1 MSASPPHVGDVYLRA
16 PRKIATSGDLC
27 ESELWQQD
35 LRVGTMGQFGFFD
48 ADRRL
53 AAITA
58 KGDPLEMIAG
68 VVPFES
74 FRAEI
79 EAAVLT
85 PVSEKKSTAGRKP
98 IDVVVMFRMLV
109 LQSLY
114 NLSDEQVEY
123 QVRDRLS
130 FTRFLGLGN
139 EDGIPDG
146 TTLWLFRETLAK
158 AGLVE
163 KLFERF
169 GQHLETKGYIARG
182 GQMVDATIVPVPKQR
197 NSRDENDEVKAGK
210 TPEAW
215 EKNPAKNRQKDKDA
229 RWTKKHGKSFYGY
242 KNHVNADAKHKLI
255 RQYDVTDASVH
266 DSQKFDGLLNQAN
279 TSSDVYADSA
289 YRSAETEAKL
299 SLRGLRS
306 RIYHRANRNH
316 PLSQAQENTNRRKS
330 RVGAPNTA
338 YSRQIMSQNH
348 RRDALA
354 INPTKNSSLFEV
366 PASLF
371 PLHASLPAAGFFTLI
386 GRARHVAR
394 VQSL

>member
-1 MSASPPHVGDVYLRA
+1 
-16 PRKIATSGDLC
+16 
-27 ESELWQQD
+27 
-35 LRVGTMGQFGFFD
+35 MGQFGFFD
-48 ADRRL
+48 AERRL

-58 KGDPLEMIAG
+58 KGDPLEMIAR

-85 PVSEKKSTAGRKP
+85 PVNEKKSTAGRKP
-98 IDVVVMFRMLV
+98 IDVMVMFRMLV

-130 FTRFLGLGN
+130 FTRFLGLGI

-158 AGLVE
+158 AGLIE

-169 GQHLETKGYIARG
+169 GQHLEAKGYIARG

-197 NSRDENDEVKAGK
+197 NSRDENDAVKAGK

-215 EKNPAKNRQKDKDA
+215 KRQPAKLRQKDRDA
-229 RWTKKHGKSFYGY
+229 RWTKKHEQSFFGY

-255 RQYDVTDASVH
+255 RRYEVTDAALH
-266 DSQKFDGLLNQAN
+266 DSQPLDALLTKGN
-279 TSSDVYADSA
+279 TSTDVFADSA
-289 YRSAETEAKL
+289 YRSAEIEAKL
-299 SLRGLRS
+299 KARGFHS
-306 RIYHRANRNH
+306 RIHRRANRNH
-316 PLSQAQENTNRRKS
+316 PLSNAQTRANR
-330 RVGAPNTA
+330 A
-338 YSRQIMSQNH
+338 
-348 RRDALA
+348 
-354 INPTKNSSLFEV
+354 
-366 PASLF
+366 
-371 PLHASLPAAGFFTLI
+371 
-386 GRARHVAR
+386 
-394 VQSL
+394 

>member
-1 MSASPPHVGDVYLRA
+1 
-16 PRKIATSGDLC
+16 
-27 ESELWQQD
+27 
-35 LRVGTMGQFGFFD
+35 MGQFGFFD

-58 KGDPLEMIAG
+58 KSDPLEMIAR

-74 FRAEI
+74 FRGEI

-85 PVSEKKSTAGRKP
+85 PVNEKKSTAGRKP
-98 IDVVVMFRMLV
+98 IDVMVMFRMLV

-114 NLSDEQVEY
+114 NLSDEQIEY

-130 FTRFLGLGN
+130 FTRFLGLGI

-169 GQHLETKGYIARG
+169 GQHLEAKGYIARG
-182 GQMVDATIVPVPKQR
+182 GQMIDATIVAVPKQR
-197 NSRDENDEVKAGK
+197 NSRDENEEVKAGK

-215 EKNPAKNRQKDKDA
+215 EKKPAKNRQKDKDA

-279 TSSDVYADSA
+279 TSGDVYADSA

-306 RIYHRANRNH
+306 RIHHRANRNH
-316 PLSQAQENTNRRKS
+316 PLSQAQENANRQKS
-330 RVGAPNTA
+330 RV
-338 YSRQIMSQNH
+338 
-348 RRDALA
+348 
-354 INPTKNSSLFEV
+354 
-366 PASLF
+366 
-371 PLHASLPAAGFFTLI
+371 
-386 GRARHVAR
+386 RARIEHVFGAQQNSPGGRIVRTIGIAR
-394 VQSL
+394 AKAKIGLQNLAYNLRRLVTLERMATA